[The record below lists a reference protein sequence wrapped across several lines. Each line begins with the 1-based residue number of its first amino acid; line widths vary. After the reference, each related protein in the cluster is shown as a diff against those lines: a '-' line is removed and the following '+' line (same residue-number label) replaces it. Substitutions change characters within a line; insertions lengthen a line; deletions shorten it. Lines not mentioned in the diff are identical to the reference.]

1 MLKQLFQI
9 KIDQIELF
17 TVFVMK
23 GVIRLPA
30 ENDYYLKDPEYIV
43 NKYGNMLFRICFV
56 MLGNSFDAED
66 AVQETFVKHIKKNK
80 EFESEEHIKA
90 WLIRVATNKSRDILR
105 FRFKHTEINI
115 EDLSDMSVES
125 EDGEIISVLYEL
137 PEKLKIVLYLYYVE
151 EYKVDEIAKI
161 IGKTPSAVKMR
172 LKKGREEL
180 KKNYLEL
187 KKKQLKEVNNEKR

>member
-1 MLKQLFQI
+1 M
-9 KIDQIELF
+9 
-17 TVFVMK
+17 
-23 GVIRLPA
+23 PA
-30 ENDYYLKDPEYIV
+30 ENDYYLKNPEYIV

-56 MLGNSFDAED
+56 MLGNSFDTED
-66 AVQETFVKHIKKNK
+66 AVQETFIKYIK
-80 EFESEEHIKA
+80 ETKDFESEEHIKA

-105 FRFKHTEINI
+105 FRFKHTELNI
-115 EDLSDMSVES
+115 EDLSELSVEN
-125 EDGEIISVLYEL
+125 EDGEIISVLYDL

>member
-1 MLKQLFQI
+1 M
-9 KIDQIELF
+9 
-17 TVFVMK
+17 
-23 GVIRLPA
+23 PA
-30 ENDYYLKDPEYIV
+30 ENECYLKNTEYIID
-43 NKYGNMLFRICFV
+43 KFGNMLFRICFV

-66 AVQETFVKHIKKNK
+66 AVQETFIKYIQETKG
-80 EFESEEHIKA
+80 FESEEHIKA

-105 FRFKHTEINI
+105 FRFKHTELNL
-115 EDLSDMSVES
+115 EDLSELSVEN
-125 EDGEIISVLYEL
+125 EDGEIISVLYDL

-151 EYKVDEIAKI
+151 EYKVDDIAKI

>member
-1 MLKQLFQI
+1 M
-9 KIDQIELF
+9 
-17 TVFVMK
+17 
-23 GVIRLPA
+23 PA
-30 ENDYYLKDPEYIV
+30 ENDYYLKNPEYIV

-66 AVQETFVKHIKKNK
+66 AVQETFIKYIQETKG
-80 EFESEEHIKA
+80 FESEEHIKA

-105 FRFKHTEINI
+105 FRFKHTELNL
-115 EDLSDMSVES
+115 EDLSELSVEN
-125 EDGEIISVLYEL
+125 EDGEIISVLYDL

-151 EYKVDEIAKI
+151 EYKVDDIAKI

-180 KKNYLEL
+180 KKNYLEF